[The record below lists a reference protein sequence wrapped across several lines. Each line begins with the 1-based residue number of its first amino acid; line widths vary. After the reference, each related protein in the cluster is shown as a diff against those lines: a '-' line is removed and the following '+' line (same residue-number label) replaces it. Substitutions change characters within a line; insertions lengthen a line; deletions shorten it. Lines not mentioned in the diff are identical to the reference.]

1 MCSDS
6 EASPKRSCQASC
18 QQTSPDSNTVCF
30 VVVVAAVFLT
40 KVHILF
46 LSPTRLKVD
55 WLKQE
60 ARSRSQGLI
69 HTSSQILLWSRVP
82 SFTMRNL
89 GQSGRATSFLCS
101 VHSFLL
107 YRWPGCLLLIRRGK
121 LGQIKGITYMN
132 SIFTRIRLKGTPDS
146 SLSTLSITSPRLY
159 LT

>member
-6 EASPKRSCQASC
+6 EASPKRSCRASC
-18 QQTSPDSNTVCF
+18 QQTSPDSNTVFCCCCCCC
-30 VVVVAAVFLT
+30 FLT

-55 WLKQE
+55 LLKQE

-69 HTSSQILLWSRVP
+69 HTSSQILPWSRVP
-82 SFTMRNL
+82 PFTMRNI

-132 SIFTRIRLKGTPDS
+132 SIFTGIRLKGMPDS
-146 SLSTLSITSPRLY
+146 SISTLSITSPRLY